1 VVDVSNFIGVY
12 ENAFSDEFCDKA
24 IDLFHYRASLNNGI
38 VINRLSNNRNDTSVT
53 YGTEATI
60 DDICINSDDAKY
72 FIEELNTVFWNDV
85 YMQYIEKCPILNEV
99 EKHGFGSIKLQRTKP
114 TGGFHNFHC
123 ENFSLEF
130 GKRIAFVIIYLND
143 VEDGGE
149 TEFLY
154 QSVRVKPKKG
164 TVVIAPS
171 SYTHAH
177 RGNPPLSG
185 EKYILTSWIE
195 FYR

>member
-1 VVDVSNFIGVY
+1 MGNFIGIY
-12 ENAFSDEFCDKA
+12 ENAFSDEFCDRA
-24 IDLFHYRASLNNGI
+24 IRLFHYRAGLNDNKTLTRSTNKI
-38 VINRLSNNRNDTSVT
+38 SDTSYS
-53 YGTEATI
+53 YGTEATL
-60 DDICINSDDAKY
+60 DDIAINSDDASS
-72 FIEELNTVFWNDV
+72 FVEELNTVFFKDV
-85 YMQYIEKCPILNEV
+85 YSQYIAEYPILGEI
-99 EKHGFGSIKLQRTKP
+99 EDHGFGTLKLQRTRP
-114 TGGFHNFHC
+114 TEGFHVFHC

-130 GKRIAFVIIYLND
+130 GKILMFVIIYLND

-171 SYTHAH
+171 SFTHAH

-185 EKYILTSWIE
+185 EKYIFTSWLE